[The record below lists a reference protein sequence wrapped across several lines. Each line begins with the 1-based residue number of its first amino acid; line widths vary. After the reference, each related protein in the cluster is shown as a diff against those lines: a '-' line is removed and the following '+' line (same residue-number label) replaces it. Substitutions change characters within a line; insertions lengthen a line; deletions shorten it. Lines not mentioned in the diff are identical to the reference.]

1 MRQIEMSSLPLQETV
16 KNTVKEA
23 ADIVEVIGEHV
34 ALKRAGLRY
43 TGLCPFHGEKTPSF
57 SVNPQEQFYYCF
69 GCGASGDVFSFLMEY
84 HHIDFP
90 EALKQLAGRYHIDL
104 PERQMSAAE
113 QERIQQR
120 ENLYAVLEA
129 AAQCYEKTLADV
141 RLGLQ
146 ARDYLQGR
154 GVPEEAIARY
164 RLGCAP
170 DPATAGWDYLTRAL
184 TGQGFSTDVLVQAG
198 LSAAGKKGGH
208 YDRFRSRVLFP
219 LQDMSGRISGFGGRI
234 LGEGQPKYM
243 NSPESP
249 VFSKS
254 RQLFGL
260 YPHRD
265 RIRKLRQALV
275 VEGNF
280 DLLLLAVH
288 GVGNVVAPLGTALT
302 REHVHAL
309 GKYCSEVILLFDAD
323 AAGLKAAMRSIPFFL
338 EESLEGRV
346 ALLPKGHDPD
356 SFVREQGRA
365 AVEDLAEKALPLAEF
380 ALDRLM
386 AEHGLTLAGKARI
399 VQELKPLIQAAAGRE
414 QRELMTAHFAAK
426 LGVSLSFFSGSTAAP
441 EPPPPASPP
450 AGELQQDGPSALHS
464 LGRQERQLL
473 DFLLFWPE
481 YVQPLQ
487 EAGLAEVLHN
497 PALLSLLELMLS
509 HGAATAKQ
517 PDYILAAPLEAGER
531 AYVVARLM
539 RQPAWAAEEGSGG
552 AALMFE
558 QMLAWVRQQRQR
570 QSAAR
575 LQRELQEAE
584 RSGDSKRV
592 LELLRTKQLH

>member
-1 MRQIEMSSLPLQETV
+1 MTSLTLQETV
-16 KNTVKEA
+16 KNAVKDA

-69 GCGASGDVFSFLMEY
+69 GCGASGDVFTFLMEY
-84 HHIDFP
+84 LHVDFP
-90 EALKQLAGRYHIDL
+90 EALKQLAGRYQIDL

-113 QERIQQR
+113 QEPIPQR
-120 ENLYAVLEA
+120 ERLYAALEA
-129 AAQCYEKTLADV
+129 AARCYEKTLADT

-146 ARDYLQGR
+146 AREYLQGR
-154 GVPEEAIARY
+154 GVPDEAITRY

-170 DPATAGWDYLTRAL
+170 DPGASGWDYLTRNL
-184 TGQGFSTDVLVQAG
+184 TSQGFAEDLLVQAG
-198 LSAAGKKGGH
+198 LSAVGKKGGH

-219 LQDMSGRISGFGGRI
+219 LQDMSGRITGFGGRI
-234 LGEGQPKYM
+234 LGEGRPKYM
-243 NSPESP
+243 NSPESL

-288 GVGNVVAPLGTALT
+288 GIENVVAPLGTALT
-302 REHVHAL
+302 KEHVHAL
-309 GKYCSEVILLFDAD
+309 GKYCDEVILLFDAD

-346 ALLPKGHDPD
+346 AMLPRGHDPD

-365 AVEDLAEKALPLAEF
+365 AIEELAAKALPLAEF

-386 AEHGLTLAGKARI
+386 AEHGLTLDGKARI
-399 VQELKPLIQAAAGRE
+399 VQELKPLLQAAAGRE
-414 QRELMTAHFAAK
+414 QRELMGAHFAAK
-426 LGVSLSFFSGSTAAP
+426 LGVSLSFFSGNKAAP
-441 EPPPPASPP
+441 EQPPPPSPP
-450 AGELQQDGPSALHS
+450 PEGETGQSTPSGLQTLT
-464 LGRQERQLL
+464 RQEAQLL

-481 YVQPLQ
+481 YLLPLQ
-487 EAGLAEVLHN
+487 EEGLAEVVRSPVLRR
-497 PALLSLLELMLS
+497 LLELMKS
-509 HGAATAKQ
+509 QGAATTAKQ
-517 PDYILAAPLEAGER
+517 PEYILAAPLEADER
-531 AYVVARLM
+531 AYLVARLM
-539 RQPAWAAEEGSGG
+539 RQPAWAGAEGG
-552 AALMFE
+552 PGAKLMFE
-558 QMLAWVRQQRQR
+558 QLLAWLRRQRQR
-570 QSAAR
+570 QSAAK

-584 RSGDSKRV
+584 RSGDSRRA
-592 LELLRTKQLH
+592 LDLLRSKLSG

>member
-1 MRQIEMSSLPLQETV
+1 MTSLSLQETV

-57 SVNPQEQFYYCF
+57 SVNPQGQFYYCF
-69 GCGASGDVFSFLMEY
+69 GCGASGDVFSFVMQY

-113 QERIQQR
+113 QERIQLRQQ
-120 ENLYAVLEA
+120 LYEVHEA
-129 AAQCYEKTLADV
+129 AAQCYEKALADPS
-141 RLGLQ
+141 LGLQ
-146 ARDYLQGR
+146 ARDYLCNR
-154 GVPEEAIARY
+154 GVPEETIARY
-164 RLGCAP
+164 RLGFAP
-170 DPATAGWDYLTRAL
+170 DPATAGWDYLTRSL
-184 TGQGFSTDVLVQAG
+184 SGQGFSMELLVQAG
-198 LSAAGKKGGH
+198 LSIAGKKGGH

-219 LQDMSGRISGFGGRI
+219 LEDMSGRITGFGGRI

-260 YPHRD
+260 YPHREH
-265 RIRKLRQALV
+265 IRKLRRALV

-288 GVGNVVAPLGTALT
+288 GIENVVAPLGTALT

-309 GKYCSEVILLFDAD
+309 RNYCDEVILLFDAD

-380 ALDRLM
+380 ALDRLI
-386 AEHGLTLAGKARI
+386 ADHGLTLGGKARI
-399 VQELKPLIQAAAGRE
+399 VQELKPLLQAAVRRE

-426 LGVSLSFFSGSTAAP
+426 LGVSLNFFSGSPVAP
-441 EPPPPASPP
+441 EPPPPPAPAEEVEQNAPP
-450 AGELQQDGPSALHS
+450 ALQT
-464 LGRQERQLL
+464 LGRQEKQLL

-481 YVQPLQ
+481 YILPLQ
-487 EAGLAEVLHN
+487 EAGLAEVVRH
-497 PALLSLLELMLS
+497 PALQRLLDVMVS
-509 HGAATAKQ
+509 HGAATARQ
-517 PDYILAAPLEAGER
+517 PEYLLAAPLEAEER

-539 RQPAWAAEEGSGG
+539 QQPIWASGENAG
-552 AALMFE
+552 PRLMFE
-558 QMLAWVRQQRQR
+558 QLLAWVRQQRQQYR
-570 QSAAR
+570 AAK
-575 LQRELQEAE
+575 LQQELQKAE

-592 LELLRTKQLH
+592 LELLRSKQSG